1 MKNQIMKIVIVLTCC
16 VSFAS
21 VANATFIVDTDPG
34 GEKFY
39 INKDFEKKEGIS
51 AFTGEVGSNGD
62 VAMVNV
68 TTIGAV
74 DTGNGYANVKPAKH
88 AILTSLIFTP
98 VDGYKYGD
106 FSFRG
111 QLENDGDVHVK
122 VIDQFGVSFV
132 FDFLDIKKNADF
144 ARIGIVSTDEEWIK
158 SVEIYTT
165 NGESFKEVKQID
177 FSEHTNPVPEP
188 GTMLLLGI
196 GMLGMAVYGKRRM
209 NREA

>member
-1 MKNQIMKIVIVLTCC
+1 M
-16 VSFAS
+16 
-21 VANATFIVDTDPG
+21 
-34 GEKFY
+34 
-39 INKDFEKKEGIS
+39 
-51 AFTGEVGSNGD
+51 
-62 VAMVNV
+62 
-68 TTIGAV
+68 
-74 DTGNGYANVKPAKH
+74 
-88 AILTSLIFTP
+88 TSLIFTP

>member
-88 AILTSLIFTP
+88 AILTSL
-98 VDGYKYGD
+98 
-106 FSFRG
+106 SFFASIHPPGFQTHSPR
-111 QLENDGDVHVK
+111 H
-122 VIDQFGVSFV
+122 GVLNWFV
-132 FDFLDIKKNADF
+132 N
-144 ARIGIVSTDEEWIK
+144 VS
-158 SVEIYTT
+158 
-165 NGESFKEVKQID
+165 
-177 FSEHTNPVPEP
+177 
-188 GTMLLLGI
+188 
-196 GMLGMAVYGKRRM
+196 
-209 NREA
+209 